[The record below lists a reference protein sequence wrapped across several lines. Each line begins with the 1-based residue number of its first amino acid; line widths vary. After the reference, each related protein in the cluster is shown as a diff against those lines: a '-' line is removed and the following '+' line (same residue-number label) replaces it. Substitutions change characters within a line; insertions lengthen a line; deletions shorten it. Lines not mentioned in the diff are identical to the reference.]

1 MNTAAVVYMSEYSK
15 LHSSGATLSTA
26 TVVGI
31 ARSSLGS
38 WIAVALAELVGS
50 AAGLAPAAVAVKS
63 YFALFRI

>member
-1 MNTAAVVYMSEYSK
+1 MITAAVVYMSEYSK
-15 LHSSGATLSTA
+15 LHSSGASQSTA

-50 AAGLAPAAVAVKS
+50 AAGLASAAVAVK
-63 YFALFRI
+63 